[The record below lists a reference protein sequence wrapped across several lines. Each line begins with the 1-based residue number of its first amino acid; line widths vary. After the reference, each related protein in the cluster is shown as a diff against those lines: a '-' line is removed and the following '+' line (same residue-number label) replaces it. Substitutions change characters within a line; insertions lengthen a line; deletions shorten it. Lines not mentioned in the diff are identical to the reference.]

1 MAAPTRDELERRK
14 NQLEIERGEPITL
27 DRLTRDF
34 AMFQRRRGHRHSTDD
49 LTTAW
54 YAVTHAP
61 AKVERALDLGT
72 GIGSVGLSVAWKFPD
87 ANVTAIEVQAV
98 SYALLLENVR
108 ANDLG
113 DRVRTIHGDLRN
125 FEPDAPFDLVT
136 GSPPYFD
143 VKDGIVSADSQ
154 RAAARFELHGDVRD
168 YCRAAAR
175 AMAPE
180 GRFVFC
186 FPTLQIHRA
195 KKACAEHRLRVI
207 AMCDV
212 VPKIASAPL
221 FTLFC
226 GVHAEAEGPPEI
238 VIETPLVVRNHKGEH
253 TEAMLDVRRTFG
265 FAVTE

>member
-1 MAAPTRDELERRK
+1 MSALSASELEERRK
-14 NQLEIERGEPITL
+14 ALEIERGEAMTV

-61 AKVERALDLGT
+61 ANVERMLDLGT
-72 GIGSVGLSVAWKFPD
+72 GIGSVGLSVAWKFPE
-87 ANVTAIEVQAV
+87 ATLTAIEVQDV
-98 SYALLLENVR
+98 SYALLVENVR

-113 DRVRTIHGDLRN
+113 NRVHAVHGDLRSY
-125 FEPDAPFDLVT
+125 EPSASFDLVT

-168 YCRAAAR
+168 YCRAAASAMR
-175 AMAPE
+175 AG

-186 FPTLQIHRA
+186 FPTLQIDRA
-195 KKACAEHRLRVI
+195 RRACDDHQLRI
-207 AMCDV
+207 LTTCDV
-212 VPKIASAPL
+212 IPKIDVAPL
-221 FTLFC
+221 FTLFSC
-226 GVHAEAEGPPEI
+226 AREVDDEARATI
-238 VIETPLVVRNHKGEH
+238 VEAPLVVRNEKGVH
-253 TEAMLDVRRTFG
+253 TDAMLEVRRTFG
-265 FAVTE
+265 FGM